1 MKTLKSKLFE
11 GTTLFALL
19 SCLALLFASCGGGK
33 NENGWYT
40 DFDKAKKAALSKDKD
55 IVLFV
60 SSMYDIPGTQEGV
73 DLLVGTSEF
82 TKAVAEDFVCVYFD
96 FTKIPEIMGQ
106 NPDSLTGSEQKSL
119 EKKQDALRKQLSY
132 ADIYGVR
139 STPELSLITREG
151 FFISSVNFDYL
162 DTSVSGYKDML
173 YMEIGPLQDF
183 EELLDSARSKKG
195 TISERMDLYDSIL
208 KSADEVRRRSFYP
221 LWKEA
226 AELDRKNESGMLG
239 EFIIETAHID
249 ATNEIID
256 NRNLEA
262 ASKIY
267 ENAASD
273 ERISAD
279 EKQLLLYY
287 ATEPY
292 RSSSTAKFDEIIRL
306 LNESLEASPES
317 QYADGIRMRIE
328 EAEADK
334 AEYDS
339 LVSSSTGDEK

>member
-1 MKTLKSKLFE
+1 MKNLKSKFFE

-40 DFDKAKKAALSKDKD
+40 DFDKAKKAALSKNKD

-162 DTSVSGYKDML
+162 NTSVSGYKDML

-183 EELLDSARSKKG
+183 EKLLDSARSKKG
-195 TISERMDLYDSIL
+195 TISERMDLYDTIY
-208 KSADEVRRRSFYP
+208 KTTDEVRRRSFYP

>member
-1 MKTLKSKLFE
+1 MKNLKSKLFA
-11 GTTLFALL
+11 GMTSLL
-19 SCLALLFASCGGGK
+19 ALALLFASCSGNK

-40 DFDKAKKAALSKDKD
+40 DFDEAKKAALSKNKD

-60 SSMYDIPGTQEGV
+60 SSMYDVPETQDGV
-73 DLLVGTSEF
+73 RLLVDTQEF
-82 TKAVAEDFVCVYFD
+82 TKAVADDFVCVYFD

-106 NPDSLTGSEQKSL
+106 NPDSLTGSEQKAL

-162 DTSVSGYKDML
+162 NTSVAGYKDML

-183 EELLDSARSKKG
+183 EELLGSARSKKG
-195 TISERMDLYDSIL
+195 TVSERMDFYDSIFR
-208 KSADEVRRRSFYP
+208 SADEARRRSFYP

-226 AELDRKNESGMLG
+226 AELDKKNESGLLG
-239 EFIIETAHID
+239 EFIIEIAHVD

-256 NRNLEA
+256 NRNLDA

-267 ENAASD
+267 EDASSD

-292 RSSSTAKFDEIIRL
+292 RSGSTAKFDEIIRL

-317 QYADGIRMRIE
+317 QYAEGIRMRIA

-339 LVSSSTGDEK
+339 LVRASSGDEK